1 MPIQCWVIVGLPA
14 YIVAMSTALA
24 GDRLLHYFV
33 ALFLAGLGWDFLY
46 FGNNALVASVAT
58 AKPKCRVQVVA
69 DPATTTLVD
78 FASLSAGRLH
88 SHFGCNILILAGCVP
103 VVILTCGLG
112 WLGFHQRAIT
122 SRDS

>member
-1 MPIQCWVIVGLPA
+1 MR
-14 YIVAMSTALA
+14 TKFA
-24 GDRLLHYFV
+24 GDRFLYYLV
-33 ALFLAGLGWDFLY
+33 AVFLAGLGWNLCY
-46 FGNNALVASVAT
+46 NGRSALVASVAT

-112 WLGFHQRAIT
+112 WLGFDQRGI
-122 SRDS
+122 S